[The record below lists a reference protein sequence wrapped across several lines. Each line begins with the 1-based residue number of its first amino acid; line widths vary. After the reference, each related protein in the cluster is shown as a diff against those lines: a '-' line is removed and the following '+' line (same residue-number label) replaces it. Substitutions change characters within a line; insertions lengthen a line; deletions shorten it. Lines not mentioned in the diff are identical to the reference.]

1 MKRLPVLS
9 AILACSL
16 AMSLPAL
23 AHVGHG
29 DEFQAEGGINRVEV
43 NPQNDPLLGIQTRPI
58 EADAEGRDVVM
69 IPVSA
74 LVEDNDKQLVFVRY
88 DSFYEP
94 VPVTIGEMTGEMV
107 EVVEGLSVG
116 EELVT
121 QGSLSLYAESRKT
134 ATADEATPA
143 EAAADNAADTPTDTP
158 TDPTAEATADST
170 TSESPAET
178 PGADAIEPETIE
190 PDAIE
195 TADASIEDA
204 PQKSGGANVGL
215 IATIGVG
222 LALAIGAVVAWGRGQ
237 NGDA

>member
-58 EADAEGRDVVM
+58 ETDAEGRDVVM

-74 LVEDNDKQLVFVRY
+74 LVEDNGKQLVFVRY

-94 VPVTIGEMTGEMV
+94 VPVTIGEMAGEMV

-121 QGSLSLYAESRKT
+121 QGSLALYAESRKT

-143 EAAADNAADTPTDTP
+143 EAADNAADTP

-222 LALAIGAVVAWGRGQ
+222 LALAIGAVMVWVRGQ
-237 NGDA
+237 KEDA

>member
-16 AMSLPAL
+16 AVGLPAL

-94 VPVTIGEMTGEMV
+94 VPVTIGEMAGEMV

-121 QGSLSLYAESRKT
+121 QGSLALYAESRKT
-134 ATADEATPA
+134 ATADEVTPA
-143 EAAADNAADTPTDTP
+143 EAAADNAADTPTDT
-158 TDPTAEATADST
+158 TAEATADST

-204 PQKSGGANVGL
+204 PQKSGGTNVGL

-222 LALAIGAVVAWGRGQ
+222 IALAIGAVVAWGRGQ
-237 NGDA
+237 KEDA

>member
-1 MKRLPVLS
+1 
-9 AILACSL
+9 
-16 AMSLPAL
+16 
-23 AHVGHG
+23 VGHG

-74 LVEDNDKQLVFVRY
+74 LVEDNGKQLVFVRY

-94 VPVTIGEMTGEMV
+94 VPVTIGEMAGEMV

-121 QGSLSLYAESRKT
+121 QGSLALYAESRKT

-143 EAAADNAADTPTDTP
+143 EAAADNAADTPTD
-158 TDPTAEATADST
+158 PTADVTADST

-190 PDAIE
+190 PETIE